1 MIRILIVDD
10 DKALCSLLS
19 QIITGMG
26 HECTQAHT
34 IAEGKAAAAA
44 GLYDI
49 IFLDVSLPDG
59 SGLDLLPALRRSPLP
74 PEVIIITSAG
84 DPDGAVLAIKN
95 GAWDYL
101 EKPFRKEQITLHIS
115 RATEYRRALQSRQ
128 RSVAFN
134 RDRII
139 GSSALINE
147 CLDVLVQAASGD
159 ASVLITGETGT
170 GKELFAQAIHENNSR
185 RNGSFVVVDCAALPE
200 TLVES
205 VLFGYMKGAFTGADR
220 DREGLIR
227 QADGGTLFLD
237 EIGELPLNFQKVL
250 LRVLQEH
257 RFRPLGAKHE
267 EESDFRVVCATNR
280 DLAGMVKKGDFRGDL
295 LYRIRSVTIH
305 IPPLRDR
312 TEDIRELVKHYV
324 AKYCERTRL
333 GIKGIAPEFFE
344 ALIAYPWPGNV
355 RELLN
360 AIEHA
365 VSIARDDMM
374 LVPKQL
380 PEHIRIHAVRASVGS
395 KAREQA
401 PQHKTARDFE
411 KFPQLQQFRDS
422 ALADIE
428 RQYLCDLVSQ
438 AQGDIEKA
446 CRLSG
451 LARARI
457 YGLLKKYGLSLR
469 L

>member
-1 MIRILIVDD
+1 MVKILVVDD
-10 DKALCSLLS
+10 DRSVCNLLS
-19 QIITGMG
+19 QIITGLG
-26 HECTQAHT
+26 HECAQAHT
-34 IAEGKAAAAA
+34 IAEGKAAATA

-59 SGLDLLPALRRSPLP
+59 SGLDLLPALRRQPAP

-101 EKPFRKEQITLHIS
+101 EKPFGKEQITLHIS
-115 RATEYRRALQSRQ
+115 RAAEYRLALQSRQ
-128 RSVAFN
+128 PPVAIN

-139 GSSALINE
+139 GSSAHIKQ
-147 CLDVLVQAASGD
+147 CLDVLVQAAAGD

-170 GKELFAQAIHENNSR
+170 GKELFAQAIHENSSR
-185 RNGSFVVVDCAALPE
+185 SSGSFVVVDCAALPE

-220 DREGLIR
+220 DREGLIS
-227 QADGGTLFLD
+227 QAGGGTLFLD
-237 EIGELPLNFQKVL
+237 EIGELPLNFQKVF
-250 LRVLQEH
+250 LRVLQER

-280 DLAGMVKKGDFRGDL
+280 DLAAMAKKGDFRSDL

-305 IPPLRDR
+305 IPPLRER
-312 TEDIRELVKHYV
+312 FEDIRELVKHYV
-324 AKYCERTRL
+324 SKYCERTSI

-355 RELLN
+355 RELLS

-365 VSIARDDMM
+365 VSIARDDML

-395 KAREQA
+395 KARMQA
-401 PQHKTARDFE
+401 PQHKAARDCE
-411 KFPQLQQFRDS
+411 PFPQLQQFRDN
-422 ALADIE
+422 ALVDIE
-428 RQYLCDLVSQ
+428 RQYLCDLVVL

-469 L
+469 P